1 MDIATKTEQIPDYPL
16 DVSMNALS
24 DMAKILNALGNE
36 DALAIFLLAKNGIVS
51 SKDAIQALGLTQ
63 KRFYT
68 RLKELMDNKLIEKVE
83 GAYRHTALGE
93 ILCNIGLSMEKLL
106 LDKDKLKIMSQ
117 LSKVKNLSEK
127 QKNELMQFFSIDLSL
142 GSKDVKIIDSFDE
155 LVSVTVDIFN
165 NATEMVYIAT
175 QYIDVRVINA
185 GFKALERGVK
195 MRGLISEIDQI
206 SNALKIAFSILTN
219 PRQISVIRNFL
230 SSANSQARTVK
241 LHYTFIIADGKRS
254 VMEIKDPFVDEFKFA
269 ICINSEKISKKLVEV
284 FESYWNQGKE
294 ILNNIKI

>member
-1 MDIATKTEQIPDYPL
+1 
-16 DVSMNALS
+16 
-24 DMAKILNALGNE
+24 
-36 DALAIFLLAKNGIVS
+36 
-51 SKDAIQALGLTQ
+51 
-63 KRFYT
+63 
-68 RLKELMDNKLIEKVE
+68 MDNKLIEKVE